1 MEHVY
6 SLTLSPHPLFV
17 NLFHA
22 FGVLVILP
30 IEKVDRLELHLV
42 FMFVLLRKLCDV
54 WSGMGGW
61 NGKEDAWCGR
71 GNNRVSLGREIW
83 GEGAAEKREHK

>member
-1 MEHVY
+1 
-6 SLTLSPHPLFV
+6 
-17 NLFHA
+17 
-22 FGVLVILP
+22 
-30 IEKVDRLELHLV
+30 
-42 FMFVLLRKLCDV
+42 MFVLLRKLCDV